1 MRLAL
6 PTTLSIL
13 CLLLAL
19 PTQAQEA
26 QDEETDI
33 VEVIRNSEE
42 LEYTAHLFDTSGFD
56 AELEDGEYTIFV
68 PSERAW
74 GDLDEDLRE
83 RLLDPEH
90 RDDLRDL
97 LAHHVVEGTYNSDD
111 LMAIGEARAP
121 EPRLATMNGDD
132 LPITAAQDGLHVH
145 NAVIIQPD
153 MQVSNGI
160 IHVVDTVLLPPSMQ
174 SPSMG
179 N

>member
-1 MRLAL
+1 MRIAL

-13 CLLLAL
+13 CLLLTL
-19 PTQAQEA
+19 PAQAQDQP
-26 QDEETDI
+26 QDDETDA

-42 LEYTAHLFDTSGFD
+42 LEYTARLIDTSEF
-56 AELEDGEYTIFV
+56 ELEDGEYTIFV

-83 RLLDPEH
+83 RLLEPEH
-90 RDDLRDL
+90 RDDLRQL
-97 LAHHVVEGTYNSDD
+97 LSHHVVEGTYNSDD
-111 LMAIGEARAP
+111 LVAIGESRVP
-121 EPRLATMNGDD
+121 ETRLANINGQD
-132 LPITAAQDGLHVH
+132 LPISAAQDGLHVD

-153 MQVSNGI
+153 MQVSNGV

-174 SPSMG
+174 SASMA